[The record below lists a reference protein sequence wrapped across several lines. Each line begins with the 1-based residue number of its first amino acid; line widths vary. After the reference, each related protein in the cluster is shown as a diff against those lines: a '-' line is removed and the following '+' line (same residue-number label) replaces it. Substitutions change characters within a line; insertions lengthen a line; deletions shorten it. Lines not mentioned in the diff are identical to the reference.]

1 MAAVGSGS
9 LFTWGC
15 GSDGRLGHP
24 EVEGHRYLFKEPLP
38 RKVDTLEGHNVIDIS
53 CSYYSSLILTN

>member
-1 MAAVGSGS
+1 MSAVSAGS

-24 EVEGHRYLFKEPLP
+24 EVEGHRYLFKEPVP
-38 RKVDTLEGHNVIDIS
+38 RKVDTLEDHNVVDIS
-53 CSYYSSLILTN
+53 SSYYSSLILTN